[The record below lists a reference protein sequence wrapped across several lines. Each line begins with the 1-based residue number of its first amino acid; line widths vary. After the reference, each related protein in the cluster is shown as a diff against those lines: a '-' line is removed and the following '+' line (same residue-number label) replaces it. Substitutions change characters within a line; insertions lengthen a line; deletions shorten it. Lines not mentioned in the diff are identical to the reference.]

1 MTNTKLAQVGDA
13 VAPAKGGFLEAAD
26 SVSTVATT
34 ACSVLGQQCTR
45 VTGTRCERIRTTIP
59 TYDGALA
66 PSSDG
71 VDSVHS
77 SETGDSVRADYS
89 QADSGSLSVI
99 ADYNT

>member
-34 ACSVLGQQCTR
+34 ACSVLGQRTR
-45 VTGTRCERIRTTIP
+45 FTGTRCEPIRTTIP

-66 PSSDG
+66 PSSG
-71 VDSVHS
+71 GADSVHG
-77 SETGDSVRADYS
+77 SETGDSVRAGYS